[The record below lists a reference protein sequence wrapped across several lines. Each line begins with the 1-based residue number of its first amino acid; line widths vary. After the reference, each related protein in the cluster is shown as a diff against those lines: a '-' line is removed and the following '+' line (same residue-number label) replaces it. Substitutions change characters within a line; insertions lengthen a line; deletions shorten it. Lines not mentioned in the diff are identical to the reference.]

1 MRPVALSLALRAAAV
16 GVCRAQAREH
26 LDGDGSRGMHRLHR
40 LSLGARREMLRL
52 TAGGADSDRMF
63 LSAAAPVHA
72 VLYSPA
78 FRPCTRDTSQARE
91 WYSKVSDEFATI
103 SAANDC
109 THRRAYQVLL
119 KPQQARGSRSL
130 LL

>member
-1 MRPVALSLALRAAAV
+1 
-16 GVCRAQAREH
+16 
-26 LDGDGSRGMHRLHR
+26 MHRLHR

-72 VLYSPA
+72 FLFSPA

-91 WYSKVSDEFATI
+91 WYYKCLMKTCQHI
-103 SAANDC
+103 S
-109 THRRAYQVLL
+109 
-119 KPQQARGSRSL
+119 SE
-130 LL
+130 